1 MQPFTARDVNNV
13 VIRRSDGDGAD
24 RLTGL
29 LVEDRR
35 PGAAIVVRLPHAAI
49 HRADIEKIRLVR
61 YAGDRPRPASP
72 KRPNHAPAHFL
83 IHALRILLGLA
94 DAKRRNGET
103 ASEQNRNEAMKSNH

>member
-1 MQPFTARDVNNV
+1 MQPLTARHVNNV

-35 PGAAIVVRLPHAAI
+35 PGAAVVVRPPHPAI
-49 HRADIEKIRLVR
+49 YRADIEKIRLAR
-61 YAGDRPRPASP
+61 YASDRPRPSAP

-83 IHALRILLGLA
+83 IHALRILLCLT
-94 DAKRRNGET
+94 DAW
-103 ASEQNRNEAMKSNH
+103 Q